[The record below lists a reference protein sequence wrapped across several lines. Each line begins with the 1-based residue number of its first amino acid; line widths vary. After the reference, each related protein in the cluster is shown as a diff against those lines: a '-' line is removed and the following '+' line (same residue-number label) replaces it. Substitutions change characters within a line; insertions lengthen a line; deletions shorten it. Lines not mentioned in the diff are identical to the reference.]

1 MAWRACLGLQRHHL
15 HRRDLSLYRQDDL
28 PHGALLNDPSGLFN
42 ASLDGATRR
51 AIDLREGEEID
62 DDALLT
68 LIRSAIVFN
77 DVKVAIRH
85 HARAE

>member
-1 MAWRACLGLQRHHL
+1 MAF
-15 HRRDLSLYRQDDL
+15 
-28 PHGALLNDPSGLFN
+28 PHGASLNDPSGLFN

-62 DDALLT
+62 DDALST

-77 DVKVAIRH
+77 DVKVARCH